1 MDGAG
6 LAVDPEAGTFAS
18 AGLHRRIF
26 EAAAVAIAQT
36 ALDGRIMM
44 VNPAFT
50 RLTGFAE
57 DELVGL
63 DFRDLT
69 HPDDL
74 GNNLPLYEDLIAGR
88 VEFFRIDKRYR
99 RKSGGHVWVAVEASV
114 VRDAAGRPEFVVCVA
129 ESIEERKRAE
139 VALAEREAQLRTVF
153 DTVPVGLILAEL
165 PSGRIIEGNRHLEA
179 MLRHPILHSP
189 DIDSYREWV
198 GYHADGRRV
207 EPHEYPLA
215 RMVLNGEEE
224 PSLDVNYR
232 RGDGT
237 FFWGR
242 ISGRP
247 VRDAAGNMVGGVI
260 AVLDIDSERR
270 AREEVD
276 QKVHG
281 LQNRLIH
288 ASRVSAMGAM
298 ASAMAHELNQPLSAI
313 SNYLEAAARS
323 IERAGGGVNAEVLF
337 ALEAAAGCSIRA
349 GDIIRRLRAMLVHG
363 DARKEPALIAELIAE
378 ARALAR
384 TGAPDLDIEFRQD
397 VSPALAVL
405 GDPIQIQQVLLNLM
419 RNAMESMQDSATRCL
434 CVSARPQGDMVEI
447 MVRDSGPGIDPAVQD
462 MLFEPFNSTKEEG
475 MGVGLSICRTIVEAH
490 GGRIWS
496 DGAGGDGSGT
506 IFRFTLPS
514 VGRG

>member
-1 MDGAG
+1 MEGGTAAG
-6 LAVDPEAGTFAS
+6 ERSEEGRADAS
-18 AGLHRRIF
+18 LYRRIF

-44 VNPAFT
+44 VNRAFT
-50 RLTGFAE
+50 RLTGFPSE
-57 DELVGL
+57 ELVGT
-63 DFRDLT
+63 DFRDIT

-74 GNNLPLYEDLIAGR
+74 DRNIPLYEDLIAGR
-88 VEFFRIDKRYR
+88 SEVFRMEKRYR
-99 RKSGGHVWVAVEASV
+99 VKSGGHVWVAIEASV
-114 VRDAAGRPEFVVCVA
+114 VRDAEGNPEFIVGAA

-153 DTVPVGLILAEL
+153 DTVPVGVILAEL
-165 PSGRIIEGNRHLEA
+165 PSGRIIAGNRHLEG
-179 MLRHPILHSP
+179 MLRHPVLHSP
-189 DIDSYREWV
+189 DIESYSEWV

-207 EPHEYPLA
+207 EVHEWPLA
-215 RMVLNGEEE
+215 RMVLDGEEE

-242 ISGRP
+242 ISGRQ
-247 VRDAAGNMVGGVI
+247 VRDASGNVVGGVI

-270 AREEVD
+270 ARDEVD
-276 QKVHG
+276 QKLHG

-313 SNYLEAAARS
+313 SNYLEAAARA
-323 IERAGGGVNAEVLF
+323 IERSAAGVNAEIPF
-337 ALEAAAGCSIRA
+337 ALEAASGCAIRA

-363 DARKEPALIAELIAE
+363 DARKEPALVAELIAE
-378 ARALAR
+378 ARALAWIG
-384 TGAPDLDIEFRQD
+384 GAQGDTEFRQD
-397 VSPALAVL
+397 IGPALAVL

-419 RNAMESMQDSATRCL
+419 RNAMESMEGGDEKCL
-434 CVSARPQGDMVEI
+434 CIGAKPRGDMVEI
-447 MVRDSGPGIDPAVQD
+447 VVRDTGRGIDPAVRD
-462 MLFEPFNSTKEEG
+462 LLFEPFNSTKEEG

-490 GGRIWS
+490 GGRIW
-496 DGAGGDGSGT
+496 AEPGSGPGAA
-506 IFRFTLPS
+506 FHFTLPS

>member
-1 MDGAG
+1 
-6 LAVDPEAGTFAS
+6 
-18 AGLHRRIF
+18 
-26 EAAAVAIAQT
+26 
-36 ALDGRIMM
+36 
-44 VNPAFT
+44 
-50 RLTGFAE
+50 
-57 DELVGL
+57 LVGV

-74 GNNLPLYEDLIAGR
+74 GHNLPLYEDLIAGR
-88 VEFFRIDKRYR
+88 SDVFRLEKRYR
-99 RKSGGHVWVAVEASV
+99 CKGAGHVWVAVEASLV
-114 VRDAAGRPEFVVCVA
+114 SDDAGRPEFIVCAA

-139 VALAEREAQLRTVF
+139 VTLAEREAQLRTVF

-165 PSGRIIEGNRHLEA
+165 PSGRIVEGNRHVEA
-179 MLRHPILHSP
+179 MLRHPILPSQDIHS
-189 DIDSYREWV
+189 YGEWV
-198 GYHADGRRV
+198 GFHADGRPV
-207 EPHEYPLA
+207 ESHEYPLA

-242 ISGRP
+242 VSGRP
-247 VRDAAGNMVGGVI
+247 VRDAAGRMVGGVV
-260 AVLDIDSERR
+260 ALLDIDSERR
-270 AREEVD
+270 ARDEVD

-313 SNYLEAAARS
+313 SNYLEAAARA
-323 IERAGGGVNAEVLF
+323 IERSGAGVNAEIPF
-337 ALEAAAGCSIRA
+337 ALEAASGCAIRA

-363 DARKEPALIAELIAE
+363 EGRKEPALVAELIAE
-378 ARALAR
+378 ARALAWIG
-384 TGAPDLDIEFRQD
+384 GAEAVIEFRQD

-419 RNAMESMQDSATRCL
+419 RNAMESMQSSEQKCL
-434 CVSARPQGDMVEI
+434 CVAAKPRGDMVEI
-447 MVRDSGPGIDPAVQD
+447 VVRDTGRGIAPEVRDL
-462 MLFEPFNSTKEEG
+462 LFEPFNSTKEDG

-490 GGRIWS
+490 GGRIWV
-496 DGAGGDGSGT
+496 DQPGRGAGT
-506 IFRFTLPS
+506 VFHFTLPS

>member
-6 LAVDPEAGTFAS
+6 LAADPEAGTCAPS
-18 AGLHRRIF
+18 CLHRRIF
-26 EAAAVAIAQT
+26 EAAAVAISQT
-36 ALDGRIMM
+36 GLDGRIMM

-50 RLTGFAE
+50 RLTGFPTE
-57 DELVGL
+57 ELVGT
-63 DFRDLT
+63 DFRDIT

-74 GNNLPLYEDLIAGR
+74 GENVPLYEDLIAGR
-88 VEFFRIDKRYR
+88 SDVFRMEKRYR
-99 RKSGGHVWVAVEASV
+99 MKGGGYVWVAIEASV
-114 VRDAAGRPEFVVCVA
+114 IRDADGNPEFIVGAA

-153 DTVPVGLILAEL
+153 DTVPVGLLLAEL
-165 PSGRIIEGNRHLEA
+165 PSGRIVAGNRYLEG
-179 MLRHPILHSP
+179 MLRHPVLHSP
-189 DIDSYREWV
+189 DIESYSDWV

-247 VRDAAGNMVGGVI
+247 VRDASGKMVGGVI
-260 AVLDIDSERR
+260 AILDIDSERR

-313 SNYLEAAARS
+313 SNYLEAAARA
-323 IERAGGGVNAEVLF
+323 IERSAAGVNAEIPF
-337 ALEAAAGCSIRA
+337 ALEAASGCAIRA

-363 DARKEPALIAELIAE
+363 EGRKEPALIAELIAE
-378 ARALAR
+378 ARALAWIGG
-384 TGAPDLDIEFRQD
+384 TEAEIDFRQD
-397 VSPALAVL
+397 VGPALAVL

-419 RNAMESMQDSATRCL
+419 RNAMESMQASAEKCL
-434 CVSARPQGDMVEI
+434 CIGAKPRGDMVEI
-447 MVRDSGPGIDPAVQD
+447 VVRDTGRGIDPTVREL
-462 MLFEPFNSTKEEG
+462 LFEPFNSTKEDG

-490 GGRIWS
+490 GGRIWV
-496 DGAGGDGSGT
+496 DPPEGGAGT
-506 IFRFTLPS
+506 VFHFTLPS